1 MAFSNAV
8 EIPLRVKEFANS
20 FGQRDWT
27 SCGRSC
33 FQSVSISVK
42 NEANENPCRSQ
53 KQKQKC
59 AKSIDQ
65 AAGGVLRQINKK
77 SLLLSE

>member
-1 MAFSNAV
+1 MQ
-8 EIPLRVKEFANS
+8 EPE
-20 FGQRDWT
+20 T
-27 SCGRSC
+27 
-33 FQSVSISVK
+33 
-42 NEANENPCRSQ
+42 ET
-53 KQKQKC
+53 KC